1 MKTAEELRKE
11 IDEFADWAFQNII
24 TKQQFKDRLIS
35 FAEQYCE
42 EKKII
47 LYRALYNYM
56 TEESG
61 FITLSVHKTK
71 QGARDAV
78 ARELRKEREK
88 HNALYDYNV
97 NEMAYRYGLFQAWL
111 VDETE
116 VQE

>member
-1 MKTAEELRKE
+1 MKTAEEFL
-11 IDEFADWAFQNII
+11 
-24 TKQQFKDRLIS
+24 KDRGYSQNPYFPLDHIVPLLRAY
-35 FAEQYCE
+35 AEQYCE

>member
-1 MKTAEELRKE
+1 MKTPEEFFKE
-11 IDEFADWAFQNII
+11 KHTTAFKIQTLNIYELYKI
-24 TKQQFKDRLIS
+24 MEEY
-35 FAEQYCE
+35 AEQHCE

>member
-1 MKTAEELRKE
+1 MKTPEEFFKE
-11 IDEFADWAFQNII
+11 KHTTAFKIQTLNIYELY
-24 TKQQFKDRLIS
+24 KLMEEY
-35 FAEQYCE
+35 AEQHCE